1 MSGIVKGIKKVFK
14 AVAKVVKKVAP
25 IALAVGALVF
35 TGGAALGLPG
45 ILGGGWGAAAGAV
58 GQAIGGSGVIGS
70 VLTGAIQQAG
80 TSALIGGALS
90 AATGGSFTEG
100 AKAGAAAGAIMGGV
114 GSGLSA
120 MRGPAPA
127 GGPTQPAPGGTP
139 GGPPGGPPTSG
150 STAIMPGEPGMSVP
164 GGGGVINA
172 GQPRRGLL
180 SKIGGY
186 IERNPDLV
194 GNVVKGVGQGLVAE
208 AGADA
213 ERDLLRERRRLIS
226 ENYAGADPGANYR
239 SLSPGRSGL
248 SAAERFSPDYYQ
260 SFEYRYDPQQGRIVR
275 APRQSG

>member
-90 AATGGSFTEG
+90 AATGGSFKEG
-100 AKAGAAAGAIMGGV
+100 ARAGAVAGAVMGGV

-127 GGPTQPAPGGTP
+127 GGPAPQPAP

-150 STAIMPGEPGMSVP
+150 STAIMPGEPGVSAP
-164 GGGGVINA
+164 GGVNA
-172 GQPRRGLL
+172 GQPRLGIL
-180 SKIGGY
+180 SKVGGFV
-186 IERNPDLV
+186 ERNPDLV

-248 SAAERFSPDYYQ
+248 SASERFSPDYYQ